1 MLGHMSR
8 RIATGQGRILAAS
21 KNMTRRSMMTEVT
34 PEMRR
39 NNAIMAVALFGIV
52 GGIYYTAI
60 SKLSQ
65 RDELQK
71 IIERE
76 ELANEND
83 TKKK

>member
-1 MLGHMSR
+1 MASGRR
-8 RIATGQGRILAAS
+8 RIMAATTAS
-21 KNMTRRSMMTEVT
+21 RRSMMTEVT

-76 ELANEND
+76 ELANESD
-83 TKKK
+83 AKKK